1 MGGDGHILLRWM
13 NEKFKLV
20 DYEHRLIHKDL
31 TSDGVQWGAGDEG
44 VDASYTTTSVGSL
57 EEAAKFTVDVGFT
70 GTPKWVEVGL
80 TIDLEASADN
90 SAGKWKWTGS
100 VDDSTYTD
108 LFSLVTESD
117 IDTSGTGSIER
128 TRQGFAKL
136 TIFTDTPIYIK
147 LMVQCDTVGETVT
160 AKVKSS
166 SYVRIIQTSDN

>member
-1 MGGDGHILLRWM
+1 MSGDGHVLLHWM

-20 DYEHRLIHKDL
+20 DYEHRLIYKDL

-57 EEAAKFTVDVGFT
+57 EEAAKFTIDVGFT

-80 TIDLEASADN
+80 TISLGASADN
-90 SAGKWKWTGS
+90 SAGKWKWQGS
-100 VDDSTYTD
+100 VDGITYSD
-108 LFSLVTESD
+108 LHSLVTESD
-117 IDTSGTGSIER
+117 IDIVAKER

-136 TIFTDTPIYIK
+136 TIFTDTPIYIR
-147 LMVQCDTVGETVT
+147 LMVQCDTASQTVT